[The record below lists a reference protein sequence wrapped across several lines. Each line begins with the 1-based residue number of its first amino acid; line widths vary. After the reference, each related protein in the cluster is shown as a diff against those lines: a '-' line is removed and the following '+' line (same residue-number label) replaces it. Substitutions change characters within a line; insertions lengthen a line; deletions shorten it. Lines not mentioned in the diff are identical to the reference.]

1 MSLSDIAIRRPI
13 TTFMF
18 FIAVVLIGAFSL
30 SQLAIDLLPDIEFP
44 TVTVSVPYPGASPKE
59 VETLIT
65 EHLERAVSTVQNVE
79 EVRATSSEGMATVR
93 VSFGWGID
101 MMEAINDI
109 RERIARIKQVLP
121 EETEEPRIWK
131 FDTSRIGI
139 LYLGLS
145 GNLPLD
151 KIRRYAEDEIQYK
164 LEQIKG
170 VAAVDIRGG
179 LEREIHVS
187 VDRSQLEAVGLSF
200 SQVVS
205 ALRRENLDMPG
216 GYLETDQKELLLRTS
231 GQYTSI
237 SQIVNTVVGHQSGT
251 PIYLFQIAEVSDSFK
266 ERRDDTR
273 IQGKPGISLA
283 IRKQPG
289 ENTVQVADR
298 VLRRVESIKRVL
310 PVGMEISVLWDTSAF
325 IRDSMSQIQQTG
337 ALGGILAVCILFI
350 FLQNLRSTLIIS
362 VAIPTA
368 VIATFI
374 MMDSANLT
382 LNMMSMGGI
391 ALGLGMLLDNAI
403 VVLENIFRHRQA
415 GKSANE
421 AASIGTKEVSAAIV
435 ASTLTTLCVFLPL
448 FFAGTG
454 MQGIFFRQLA
464 YTVCFALLASLVV
477 ALTLIPVMSAK
488 FLRVNSN
495 SPSSIPP
502 PSGGR
507 TQVGGRFRQRITGG
521 FEGLNNKY
529 RDGLDWALRH
539 RVWVVVISLFVLGL
553 TLTLMPKLGA
563 ELMPD
568 VDEGDIAISVQ
579 LPVGTKFE
587 ATDAIVRQLETVVQ
601 QEVPEILSLRTNV
614 GAGSGWRSA
623 SGTHAANLRIRLVDG
638 DERTR
643 STNEVVAHLRKV
655 LSGVPDVRIWISSRG
670 SLITR
675 LLSRGGRQDRIEV
688 EVRGHDLQ
696 RGQRLAERVKELV
709 EGVEGTENVR
719 VSREEG
725 KPELTVHVDRD
736 KAYALAL
743 DLSTIADTL
752 NTGLTGKIATQYRE
766 DGDEFDVRVR
776 LKETDRLSLDSVK
789 TVFVRTGMDSAVVL
803 SNIAHIA
810 EREGPINIDRRN
822 QERVITVSAGFSN
835 RDFGGIAEEIT
846 QKLVGFDV
854 PEGFVV
860 QFAGEQEEQQEAY
873 RNLMIVLLLAV
884 ALVYM
889 VMASQFESLLHP
901 FVIMFSIPFAAIG
914 VILILFLT
922 GTNVSIPTY
931 IGIIM
936 LVGIVVN
943 NAIVLVD
950 YINLLRKQGLEMREA
965 ILEGGRRRL
974 RPILMTTLTTAFA
987 LMPMSLGLGAGAE
1000 MQAPM
1005 ARVVVGGLTIA
1016 MVFTLF
1022 FIPTVYSLFE
1032 SAREKLRREV

>member
-1 MSLSDIAIRRPI
+1 MSLSDIAIKRPI
-13 TTFMF
+13 TTFML

-44 TVTVSVPYPGASPKE
+44 TVTVSIPYQGASPKE

-79 EVRATSSEGMATVR
+79 EVRATSSEGRATVR

-101 MMEAINDI
+101 MTEAVNDI
-109 RERIARIKQVLP
+109 RERVAQIKQVLP
-121 EETEEPRIWK
+121 EEADEPRIWK

-170 VAAVDIRGG
+170 VAAVDVRGG

-187 VDRSQLEAVGLSF
+187 VDRSRLEAVGLSF

-231 GQYTSI
+231 GQYTRI
-237 SQIVNTVVGHQSGT
+237 DQIVNAVVGRQSGS
-251 PIYLFQIAEVSDSFK
+251 PIHLFQVAEVSDSFK

-273 IQGKPGISLA
+273 IQGKPGVSIA

-289 ENTVQVADR
+289 ENTVQVADS
-298 VLRRVESIKRVL
+298 VLKRVESIRSLL
-310 PVGMEISVLWDTSAF
+310 PVGMEISVLWDTSSF
-325 IRDSMSQIQQTG
+325 IRDSMSQIQQTA
-337 ALGGILAVCILFI
+337 ALGGILAVCILFL
-350 FLQNLRSTLIIS
+350 FLQNLRSTIIIF

-368 VIATFI
+368 IIATFI
-374 MMDSANLT
+374 MMSSANLT

-421 AASIGTKEVSAAIV
+421 AASVGTKEVSAAIV

-477 ALTLIPVMSAK
+477 ALTLIPVMASK
-488 FLRVNSN
+488 FLRVNEI
-495 SPSSIPP
+495 SSSQ
-502 PSGGR
+502 SGGLS
-507 TQVGGRFRQRITGG
+507 GGQRIAGA
-521 FEGLNNKY
+521 FEGLNNRY

-539 RVWVVVISLFVLGL
+539 RVWVMVLSVFVLGV
-553 TLTLMPKLGA
+553 TLTLIPKLGT
-563 ELMPD
+563 ELMPE
-568 VDEGDIAISVQ
+568 VDEGDISITVQ

-587 ATDAIVRQLETVVQ
+587 MTDALVTQLETVVQ
-601 QEVPEILSLRTNV
+601 QEVPESLSLRTSI
-614 GAGSGWRSA
+614 GAGSSYMSA
-623 SGTHAANLRIRLVDG
+623 SGPHAANLRIRLVDG
-638 DERTR
+638 HERER

-655 LSGVPDVRIWISSRG
+655 LSGIPDAQIWISSRG

-688 EVRGHDLQ
+688 EIRGHDLES
-696 RGQRLAERVKELV
+696 GQHIAERVKELV
-709 EGVEGTENVR
+709 EGIKGTVNVR

-725 KPELTVHVDRD
+725 KPELTVHVDRER
-736 KAYALAL
+736 AYMMAL

-752 NTGLTGKIATQYRE
+752 NTGLTGKIATRYRE

-776 LKETDRLSLDSVK
+776 LQEMDRLTLDNVK
-789 TVFVRTGMDSAVVL
+789 TVSMRTGMDSTVAL
-803 SNIAHIA
+803 SNVAHIA

-822 QERVITVSAGFSN
+822 QERVITVSASFSD
-835 RDFGGIAEEIT
+835 RDFGSVAEEIT
-846 QKLVGFDV
+846 DKLAAFDV
-854 PEGFVV
+854 PEGFIV

-901 FVIMFSIPFAAIG
+901 FVIMLSIPFAAIG
-914 VILILFLT
+914 VVLILFLT
-922 GTNVSIPTY
+922 GTNVSIPAY

-950 YINLLRKQGLEMREA
+950 YINLLRKQGMETREA

-974 RPILMTTLTTAFA
+974 RPILMTTLTTVFA
-987 LMPMSLGLGAGAE
+987 LMPMSLGLGTGAE

-1005 ARVVVGGLTIA
+1005 ARVVVGGLTVA

-1032 SAREKLRREV
+1032 SARAKLRSEA

>member
-1 MSLSDIAIRRPI
+1 MSLSDIALKRPI

-44 TVTVSVPYPGASPKE
+44 TVTVSIPYEGASPKE

-109 RERIARIKQVLP
+109 RERVARIARVLP
-121 EETEEPRIWK
+121 EEADEPRIWK
-131 FDTSRIGI
+131 FDTSVIGI

-145 GNLPLD
+145 GDQPLD

-164 LEQIKG
+164 LEQIQG

-179 LEREIHVS
+179 LEREIHVN
-187 VDRSQLEAVGLSF
+187 VDRSQLEAIGLSF

-205 ALRRENLDMPG
+205 ALRKENLDMPG
-216 GYLETDQKELLLRTS
+216 GYLKTDQKEMLLRTS
-231 GQYTSI
+231 GQFTGI
-237 SQIVNTVVGHQSGT
+237 SQIANTVVGHQSDA
-251 PIYLFQIAEVSDSFK
+251 PIYLFQVAEVSDSFK

-273 IQGKPGISLA
+273 IQGKPGVSIA

-298 VLRRVESIKRVL
+298 VLKRVEAIKQVL
-310 PVGMEISVLWDTSAF
+310 PAGMEISVLWDTSSF
-325 IRDSMSQIQQTG
+325 IRDSMTQIQQTA
-337 ALGGILAVCILFI
+337 ALGGVLAVCILFI
-350 FLQNLRSTLIIS
+350 FLQNLRSTLIIF

-374 MMDSANLT
+374 MMGSANLT

-403 VVLENIFRHRQA
+403 VVLENIFRHRQS
-415 GKSANE
+415 GKDANE
-421 AASIGTKEVSAAIV
+421 AASVGTKEVSAAIV

-448 FFAGTG
+448 FFAGAG

-477 ALTLIPVMSAK
+477 ALTLIPVMAAK
-488 FLRVNSN
+488 FLRGSKA
-495 SPSSIPP
+495 SPSQ
-502 PSGGR
+502 PSGPSGI
-507 TQVGGRFRQRITGG
+507 GQRIAGT
-521 FEGLNNKY
+521 FEGLNSGY

-539 RVWVVVISLFVLGL
+539 RAWVMVLSIFVLGL
-553 TLTLMPKLGA
+553 TLTLMPKLGT

-587 ATDAIVRQLETVVQ
+587 VTDALVRQLETVVQ
-601 QEVPEILSLRTNV
+601 QEVPESLSLRTSI
-614 GAGSGWRSA
+614 GAGTGFMSA

-638 DERTR
+638 HQRGR
-643 STNEVVAHLRKV
+643 STNEVVAHLRKI
-655 LSGVPDVRIWISSRG
+655 LSGVPDARIWVSSRG

-688 EVRGHDLQ
+688 EVRGHDLDG
-696 RGQRLAERVKELV
+696 GQRVAERVKELV
-709 EGVEGTENVR
+709 ESIEGTVNVR

-725 KPELTVHVDRD
+725 KPELTVNVDRE
-736 KAYALAL
+736 KAYMLAL

-752 NTGLTGKIATQYRE
+752 NTGLTGKIATRYRE
-766 DGDEFDVRVR
+766 AGDEFDVRVR
-776 LKETDRLSLDSVK
+776 LKEMDRLSLDNVK
-789 TVFVRTGMDSAVVL
+789 TVFVRTGMDSTVAL

-822 QERVITVSAGFSN
+822 QERVITVSAGFAN
-835 RDFGGIAEEIT
+835 RDFGSIAEEIT
-846 QKLVGFDV
+846 DRLASFEV
-854 PEGFVV
+854 PEGFIV

-901 FVIMFSIPFAAIG
+901 FVIMFSIPFATIG

-922 GTNVSIPTY
+922 GTNVSIPAY

-950 YINLLRKQGLEMREA
+950 YINLLRKQGMETREA

-974 RPILMTTLTTAFA
+974 RPILMTTLTTIFA
-987 LMPMSLGLGAGAE
+987 LMPMSLGIGAGAE

-1005 ARVVVGGLTIA
+1005 ARVVVGGLAVA
-1016 MVFTLF
+1016 MIFTLF
-1022 FIPTVYSLFE
+1022 FIPTLYSLFE
-1032 SAREKLRREV
+1032 SVRERLRSAA

>member
-1 MSLSDIAIRRPI
+1 MNLSDIALKRPI

-18 FIAVVLIGAFSL
+18 FIAIVLIGAFSL

-44 TVTVSVPYPGASPKE
+44 TVTVSIPYEGASPKE

-109 RERIARIKQVLP
+109 RERVARIKQVLP
-121 EETEEPRIWK
+121 QEADEPRIWK
-131 FDTSRIGI
+131 FDTSVIGI

-145 GNLPLD
+145 GDQPLD

-164 LEQIKG
+164 LEQIQG

-179 LEREIHVS
+179 LEREIHVN
-187 VDRSQLEAVGLSF
+187 VDRSQLEAIGLSF

-205 ALRRENLDMPG
+205 ALRKENLDMPG
-216 GYLETDQKELLLRTS
+216 GYLKTDQKELLLRTS
-231 GQYTSI
+231 GQYTGI
-237 SQIVNTVVGHQSGT
+237 SQIANTVVGHQSSA
-251 PIYLFQIAEVSDSFK
+251 PIYLFQVAEVSDSFK

-273 IQGKPGISLA
+273 IQGKPGLSIA

-298 VLRRVESIKRVL
+298 VLKRVESIKQVL
-310 PVGMEISVLWDTSAF
+310 PAGMEISVLWDTSSF
-325 IRDSMSQIQQTG
+325 IRDSMSQIQQTA

-350 FLQNLRSTLIIS
+350 FLQNLRSTLIIF

-374 MMDSANLT
+374 MMGSANLT

-421 AASIGTKEVSAAIV
+421 AASVGTKEVSAAIV

-448 FFAGTG
+448 FFAGAG

-477 ALTLIPVMSAK
+477 ALTLIPVMAAK
-488 FLRVNSN
+488 FLRGNQT
-495 SPSSIPP
+495 SPSRTGD
-502 PSGGR
+502 PSRIR
-507 TQVGGRFRQRITGG
+507 TRIAGA
-521 FEGLNNKY
+521 FEGLNNSY
-529 RDGLDWALRH
+529 RNGLDWALQH
-539 RVWVVVISLFVLGL
+539 RAWVMVLSIFVLGL
-553 TLTLMPKLGA
+553 ALTLIPKLGT

-568 VDEGDIAISVQ
+568 VDEGDVAITVQ

-587 ATDAIVRQLETVVQ
+587 VTDALVRQLELVVQ
-601 QEVPEILSLRTNV
+601 QEVPESLSLRASI
-614 GAGSGWRSA
+614 GAGTGFMSA

-638 DERTR
+638 HERER

-655 LSGVPDVRIWISSRG
+655 LAGVPDARIWVSSRG

-688 EVRGHDLQ
+688 EVRGHDLEG
-696 RGQRLAERVKELV
+696 GQRVAERVKELV
-709 EGVEGTENVR
+709 EGIEGTVNVR

-725 KPELTVHVDRD
+725 KPELTVNVDRE
-736 KAYALAL
+736 KAYMLAL

-752 NTGLTGKIATQYRE
+752 NTGITGKIATRYRE
-766 DGDEFDVRVR
+766 AGDEFDVRVR
-776 LKETDRLSLDSVK
+776 LKEMDRLSLDNVK
-789 TVFVRTGMDSAVVL
+789 TVFVRTGMDSTVAL

-835 RDFGGIAEEIT
+835 RDFGSIAEEIT
-846 QKLVGFDV
+846 DKLASFEV
-854 PEGFVV
+854 PEGFIV

-901 FVIMFSIPFAAIG
+901 FVIMFSIPFATIG

-922 GTNVSIPTY
+922 GTNVSIPAY

-950 YINLLRKQGLEMREA
+950 YINLLRKQGLETREA

-974 RPILMTTLTTAFA
+974 RPILMTTLTTIFA

-1005 ARVVVGGLTIA
+1005 ARVVVGGLAVA

-1022 FIPTVYSLFE
+1022 FIPTMYSLFE
-1032 SAREKLRREV
+1032 SVRESLRREA

>member
-1 MSLSDIAIRRPI
+1 MSLSDIALKRPI

-44 TVTVSVPYPGASPKE
+44 TVTVSIPYEGASPKE

-109 RERIARIKQVLP
+109 RERVARIARVLP
-121 EETEEPRIWK
+121 EEADEPRIWK
-131 FDTSRIGI
+131 FDTSVIGI

-145 GNLPLD
+145 GDQPLD

-164 LEQIKG
+164 LEQIQG

-179 LEREIHVS
+179 LEREIHVN
-187 VDRSQLEAVGLSF
+187 VDRSQLEAIGLSF

-205 ALRRENLDMPG
+205 ALRKENLDMPG
-216 GYLETDQKELLLRTS
+216 GYLKTDQKEMLLRTS
-231 GQYTSI
+231 GQYTGI
-237 SQIVNTVVGHQSGT
+237 SQIANTVVGHQSDA
-251 PIYLFQIAEVSDSFK
+251 PIYLFQVAEVSDSFK

-273 IQGKPGISLA
+273 IQGKPGVSIA

-298 VLRRVESIKRVL
+298 VLKRVEAIKQVL
-310 PVGMEISVLWDTSAF
+310 PAGMEISVLWDTSSF
-325 IRDSMSQIQQTG
+325 IRDSMTQIQQTA
-337 ALGGILAVCILFI
+337 ALGGVLAVCILFI
-350 FLQNLRSTLIIS
+350 FLQNLRSTLIIF

-368 VIATFI
+368 IIATFI
-374 MMDSANLT
+374 MMGSANLT

-403 VVLENIFRHRQA
+403 VVLENIFRHRQS
-415 GKSANE
+415 GKDANE
-421 AASIGTKEVSAAIV
+421 AASVGTKEVSAAIV

-448 FFAGTG
+448 FFAGAG

-477 ALTLIPVMSAK
+477 ALTLIPVMAAK
-488 FLRVNSN
+488 FLRGSKT
-495 SPSSIPP
+495 SPSQ
-502 PSGGR
+502 PSGPSGI
-507 TQVGGRFRQRITGG
+507 GQRIAGA
-521 FEGLNNKY
+521 FEGLNSGY

-539 RVWVVVISLFVLGL
+539 RAWVMILSIFVLGL
-553 TLTLMPKLGA
+553 TLTLMPKLGT

-587 ATDAIVRQLETVVQ
+587 VTDALVRQLETVVQ
-601 QEVPEILSLRTNV
+601 QEVPESLSLRTSI
-614 GAGSGWRSA
+614 GAGTGFMSA

-638 DERTR
+638 HQRER

-655 LSGVPDVRIWISSRG
+655 LSGVPDARIWVSSRG

-688 EVRGHDLQ
+688 EVRGHDLDG
-696 RGQRLAERVKELV
+696 GQRVAERVKELV
-709 EGVEGTENVR
+709 ESIEGTVNVR

-725 KPELTVHVDRD
+725 KPELTVNVDRE
-736 KAYALAL
+736 KAYMLAL

-752 NTGLTGKIATQYRE
+752 NTGLTGKIATRYRE
-766 DGDEFDVRVR
+766 AGDEFDVRVR
-776 LKETDRLSLDSVK
+776 LKEMDRLSLDNVK
-789 TVFVRTGMDSAVVL
+789 TVFVRTGMDSTVAL

-822 QERVITVSAGFSN
+822 QERVITVSAGFAN
-835 RDFGGIAEEIT
+835 RDFGSIAEEIT
-846 QKLVGFDV
+846 DRLASFEV
-854 PEGFVV
+854 PEGFIV

-901 FVIMFSIPFAAIG
+901 FVIMFSIPFATIG

-922 GTNVSIPTY
+922 GTNVSIPAY

-950 YINLLRKQGLEMREA
+950 YINLLRKQGMETREA

-974 RPILMTTLTTAFA
+974 RPILMTTLTTIFA
-987 LMPMSLGLGAGAE
+987 LMPMSLGIGAGAE

-1005 ARVVVGGLTIA
+1005 ARVVVGGLAVA
-1016 MVFTLF
+1016 MIFTLF
-1022 FIPTVYSLFE
+1022 FIPTLYSLFE
-1032 SAREKLRREV
+1032 SVRERLRSAA